1 MVQPLLTPLLNTASG
16 AVSERARAG
25 LRAGVARAR
34 GVLFVRGVLER
45 GVLERPVLAPDAAV
59 SRGVRAR
66 AAVVLPRADPAR
78 ARLVVVLRD
87 LPAMPPG

>member
-1 MVQPLLTPLLNTASG
+1 M
-16 AVSERARAG
+16 SERARAG
-25 LRAGVARAR
+25 LRAGVVRAR
-34 GVLFVRGVLER
+34 GVLFVRGVAERPALAR
-45 GVLERPVLAPDAAV
+45 GVAV
-59 SRGVRAR
+59 SRGARER